1 MVPFCTSRKEIED
14 NEKNTLKVAC
24 WNCGGNNLQGRMS
37 EIKSLLSINRL
48 DIFGIVECCLKAEYD
63 ETLVNIEGYD
73 LLVEGGISVKRR

>member
-24 WNCGGNNLQGRMS
+24 LNCGGHNLQGQMS
-37 EIKSLLSINRL
+37 EIKSLLSINKL

-63 ETLVNIEGYD
+63 KTLVDI
-73 LLVEGGISVKRR
+73 